1 MRVNV
6 INGRNCGFNRSLIGG
21 FGMNAFGLRTR
32 MACSVSGLA
41 LSLLFAAQPALA
53 QDAAAATTDA
63 TTDEVIVVTG
73 IRASLQKSLSL
84 KRDALGVVDAISA
97 EDIGKFPDTNLAESL
112 QRITGVSI
120 DRNVGEGQRVTVRGF
135 GPDFNLVLLNGRQM
149 PASGLGSCC
158 EAPASRSF
166 DFANLAAE
174 GVAGVEVYKSG
185 RATLQTGGIGSVINI
200 KTPRPLDRPGF
211 KGSISVK
218 GMIDHTFEDTKVTPE
233 VSGILSKTFADD
245 RIGILV
251 TGIYQRRKASLA
263 QFNAGWREGYL
274 GSENNWGSLPPAG
287 DPRVTNRPDPTD
299 TYQIP
304 QNAGYDFTDIDR
316 ERINGQA
323 VLQVKPTDTLD
334 MTVDYTF
341 SQNTIDART
350 NSIGVWFNHSGT
362 VNSSWTDG
370 PAAGPLFYSE
380 TFGPGNEFEGPKD
393 LAITGALAANRS
405 INKSLG
411 GNIKWD
417 GPGGLRLELDGHHS
431 TAESKPTSPY
441 GSNSAVG
448 SAIFG
453 VASQKIDFQTPMP
466 VISVTTYP
474 FAAVQPSN
482 IRPAGN
488 AFRNAYMKDTINEV
502 SLRGGYDFESSV
514 IESLDFGVT
523 WTENKV
529 RSAFGVIQNNS
540 WGGTL
545 SAADTPDTLYVTRP
559 LAADLQGMT
568 GSQDP
573 AIIANY
579 FQVDTAALV
588 TLLQSRLGICNASTV
603 QGACLASYDTD
614 RRIREETWAPYIQST
629 HRFDIGDMRANVR
642 LGLRYER
649 TKVNSSALVPI
660 PTGVVWTAD
669 NEMGLVFTGAS
680 DFTTLRGEYEN
691 WLPAIDIDLAPIR
704 DIRLRASYSH
714 TITRPDYTSMQGGIT
729 VAQPLRPNGGS
740 TAGSG
745 NPGLL
750 PYKAKNID
758 LAAEWY
764 YGKDSYVSVGFFHK
778 NVSNFIA
785 NTVTQA
791 PLFDLPNPAQGAA
804 VTAARQALGA
814 NAGYAAI
821 LGWLATNRPSVVQ
834 LTNGVPSGIIGQNAD
849 PDVVFNISAPANSD
863 QTAKLHGFEFA
874 VQHSFWDTGI
884 GTILNYTIVR
894 SDTQYDNT
902 LRYTA
907 TQFAVN
913 GVSDSAN
920 AVLYYDKNGI
930 QARIAYNW
938 RDGFLSGYGLDPFYV
953 KPYGQFDVSA
963 SWEFK
968 KNLTVFVEGINIT
981 NADRRGHQ
989 RNDITTFFAAPGY
1002 ARYTAG
1008 ARYSF

>member
-1 MRVNV
+1 MRMSFRPAV
-6 INGRNCGFNRSLIGG
+6 GRF
-21 FGMNAFGLRTR
+21 
-32 MACSVSGLA
+32 
-41 LSLLFAAQPALA
+41 LLGASFAALGAASQPALA
-53 QDAAAATTDA
+53 QTVAAADTV
-63 TTDEVIVVTG
+63 EEGEIVVSG
-73 IRASLQKSLSL
+73 IRASLQKSLGL

-120 DRNVGEGQRVTVRGF
+120 DRNVGEGQKVTVRGF

-174 GVAGVEVYKSG
+174 GVSGVQVYKSG

-200 KTPRPLDRPGF
+200 TTPRPLDRPGF

-274 GSENNWGSLPPAG
+274 GNENNWGSLPVDANDWRG
-287 DPRVTNRPDPTD
+287 NFAQTQNRPGATD
-299 TYQIP
+299 VYQVT

-334 MTVDYTF
+334 MSVDYTY

-350 NSIGVWFNHSGT
+350 NSIGVWFNHNQT
-362 VNSSWTDG
+362 SSNWTDG
-370 PAAGPLFYSE
+370 PAAGPLFYAE
-380 TFGPGNEFEGPKD
+380 TFGAGELKD
-393 LAITGALAANRS
+393 LSVTGALAANRS
-405 INKSLG
+405 INRSIG

-417 GPGGLRLELDGHHS
+417 GPGGLRLELDAHHS

-453 VASQKIDFQTPMP
+453 VASQKVDFQTPMP
-466 VISVTTYP
+466 VISVTTHP
-474 FAAVQPSN
+474 GADIQASN
-482 IRPAGN
+482 IRPSGN

-502 SLRGGYDFESSV
+502 SLRGGYDFEST
-514 IESLDFGVT
+514 IIDSLDFGVT
-523 WTENKV
+523 YTENKV
-529 RSAFGVIQNNS
+529 RSAFGVIQNDTWS
-540 WGGTL
+540 GVPGTL
-545 SAADTPDTLYVTRP
+545 ASDVPDTIYVQRP
-559 LAADLQGMT
+559 LSPDLQGMN

-588 TLLQSRLGICNASTV
+588 SLLQSRAGICNASTV
-603 QGACLASYDTD
+603 PGACLASYNTD
-614 RRIREETWAPYIQST
+614 RGIQEKTWAPYIQST
-629 HRFDIGDMRANVR
+629 HKFDLGDMRANVR

-649 TKVNSSALVPI
+649 TKINSSALTPI
-660 PTGVVWTAD
+660 PSGVVWVSE
-669 NEMGLVFTGAS
+669 NEMNAVFGGNS
-680 DFTTLRGEYEN
+680 DFLTVRGEYEN
-691 WLPAIDIDLAPIR
+691 WLPAIDVDLAPT
-704 DIRLRASYSH
+704 DSVRLRASYSH

-729 VAQPLRPNGGS
+729 VNPPLRPNGGS
-740 TAGSG
+740 TAGTG

-764 YGKDSYVSVGFFHK
+764 YGRDSYVSVGFFHK

-785 NTVTQA
+785 NNVTQA

-804 VTAARQALGA
+804 AQAARTALGG
-814 NAGYAAI
+814 NPTQAAI
-821 LGWLATNRPSVVQ
+821 LAWLAVNQPNVVQ
-834 LTNGVPSGIIGQNAD
+834 LTNGVPSGIIGQPSD
-849 PDVVFNISAPANSD
+849 PDVVFNINAPANSD

-894 SDTQYDNT
+894 SDTSYDNT

-963 SWEFK
+963 SWEVK
-968 KNLTVFVEGINIT
+968 KGVTVFVEGINIT
-981 NADRRGHQ
+981 NADRRGHM

>member
-1 MRVNV
+1 MIMSFRPAV
-6 INGRNCGFNRSLIGG
+6 GRFMVG
-21 FGMNAFGLRTR
+21 A
-32 MACSVSGLA
+32 SVLA
-41 LSLLFAAQPALA
+41 LGATAQPVVA
-53 QDAAAATTDA
+53 QTTAAADA
-63 TTDEVIVVTG
+63 ENVAEIVVSG
-73 IRASLQKSLSL
+73 IRASLQKSLSV

-120 DRNVGEGQRVTVRGF
+120 DRQNGEGSKVTVRGF

-174 GVAGVEVYKSG
+174 GIAGVQVYKSG

-200 KTPRPLDRPGF
+200 QTPRPLDRPGF

-245 RIGILV
+245 RVGILV

-274 GSENNWGSLPPAG
+274 GNENNWGSLPVDANDWRG
-287 DPRVTNRPDPTD
+287 NFAKTQNRPGPTD
-299 TYQIP
+299 TYQVT

-316 ERINGQA
+316 ERINGQV
-323 VLQVKPTDTLD
+323 VLQVKPTDTLN
-334 MTVDYTF
+334 MVLDYTY

-350 NSIGVWFNHSGT
+350 NSIGVWFNHNNTS
-362 VNSSWTDG
+362 SSWTNG
-370 PAAGPLFYSE
+370 PAAGPNFYAE
-380 TFGPGNEFEGPKD
+380 EFGPGEGKD
-393 LAITGALAANRS
+393 IAITGALAANRN

-417 GPGGLRLELDGHHS
+417 GPGGLRLELDAHHS

-453 VASQKIDFQTPMP
+453 VASQKVDFTTEMP
-466 VISVTTYP
+466 VISVALNP
-474 FAAVQPSN
+474 GLNLAANN

-488 AFRNAYMKDTINEV
+488 SFRNAYMLDTINEV
-502 SLRGGYDFESSV
+502 SLRGGYDFESDF
-514 IESLDFGVT
+514 IDSLDFGVT
-523 WTENKV
+523 YTENKV
-529 RSAFGVIQNNS
+529 RSAFGVIQNDS

-545 SAADTPDTLYVTRP
+545 SAADTPDALYAATP
-559 LAADLQGMT
+559 LAERLKGMN

-573 AIIANY
+573 AIIPSY

-588 TLLQSRLGICNASTV
+588 DLLQSRLGICNATTV
-603 QGACLASYDTD
+603 PGSCLAQYQTD
-614 RRIREETWAPYIQST
+614 RRIGEETWAPYLQTT
-629 HRFDIGDMRANVR
+629 HKFDLGDMRANLR
-642 LGLRYER
+642 LGIRYEKTR
-649 TKVNSSALVPI
+649 INSSALVPI
-660 PTGVVWTAD
+660 PTGVVWVAD
-669 NEMGLVFTGAS
+669 NEMGLVLGGAS
-680 DFTTLRGEYEN
+680 DFTTLRGEYNN
-691 WLPAIDIDLAPIR
+691 WLPAFDFDLAPI
-704 DIRLRASYSH
+704 DSIRLRASYSH

-740 TAGSG
+740 TASSG

-750 PYKAKNID
+750 PYKSKNID
-758 LAAEWY
+758 LSAEWY
-764 YGKDSYVSVGFFHK
+764 YGRDSYVSVGFFHK

-785 NTVTQA
+785 NTTTQG

-804 VTAARQALGA
+804 VQAARTALGG
-814 NAGYAAI
+814 NPNFAAI
-821 LGWLATNRPSVVQ
+821 LGWLAVNRPSVVQ
-834 LTNGVPSGIIGQNAD
+834 LTNGVPSGVIGQAAD
-849 PDVVFNISAPANSD
+849 PDVVFTSTIPGNSA
-863 QTAKLHGFEFA
+863 QVAKLHGFEFA

-884 GTILNYTIVR
+884 GVILNYTIVN
-894 SDTQYDNT
+894 SDTRFDNT

-920 AVLYYDKNGI
+920 AVLFYDKNGI
-930 QARIAYNW
+930 QARVAYNW
-938 RDGFLSGYGLDPFYV
+938 RDGFLSGYGFDPFYV
-953 KPYGQFDVSA
+953 DPYGQFDVSA

-968 KNLTVFVEGINIT
+968 KGLTAFVEGINIT
-981 NADRRGHQ
+981 NADRRGRM
-989 RNDITTFFAAPGY
+989 RNDQTVFFAAPGY

-1008 ARYSF
+1008 VRFSF

>member
-1 MRVNV
+1 MITSFRP
-6 INGRNCGFNRSLIGG
+6 
-21 FGMNAFGLRTR
+21 AFGRFL
-32 MACSVSGLA
+32 MGASVLA
-41 LSLLFAAQPALA
+41 LGASAQPIMA
-53 QDAAAATTDA
+53 QTQPQASAAAADT
-63 TTDEVIVVTG
+63 ENVEEIVVSG
-73 IRASLQKSLSL
+73 IRASLLKSLSL

-120 DRNVGEGQRVTVRGF
+120 DRQNGEGSKVTVRGF

-174 GVAGVEVYKSG
+174 GIASVEVYKSG
-185 RATLQTGGIGSVINI
+185 RATLQSGGIGSVINI
-200 KTPRPLDRPGF
+200 RTPRPLDRPGF
-211 KGSISVK
+211 KGSFSAK
-218 GMIDHTFEDTKVTPE
+218 GLIDHTFESTKVTPE

-245 RIGILV
+245 RVGILV

-274 GSENNWGSLPPAG
+274 GNENNWGSLPPA
-287 DPRVTNRPDPTD
+287 PNAQVTNRPKATD
-299 TYQIP
+299 TYQVT

-316 ERINGQA
+316 ERINGQV

-334 MTVDYTF
+334 VVLDYTY

-350 NSIGVWFNHSGT
+350 SSIGVWFNHGNT
-362 VNSSWTDG
+362 TSSWTDG

-380 TFGPGNEFEGPKD
+380 VFGPGDGKD
-393 LAITGALAANRS
+393 LAITGAIATNRNVNRS
-405 INKSLG
+405 VG

-417 GPGGLRLELDGHHS
+417 GPGALRLELDAHHS

-441 GSNSAVG
+441 GSNIGVG

-453 VASQKIDFQTPMP
+453 VASQKVDFQTAMP

-474 FAAVQPSN
+474 TAAIQASN

-488 AFRNAYMKDTINEV
+488 SFRNGYMRDAINEV

-514 IESLDFGVT
+514 IDSLDFGVT
-523 WTENKV
+523 YTDNKV
-529 RSAFGVIQNNS
+529 RSAFGVIQNDS

-545 SAADTPDTLYVTRP
+545 SAADTPDALYTITP
-559 LAADLQGMT
+559 LASRLAGMN
-568 GSQDP
+568 GSEDP
-573 AIIANY
+573 AVIANY
-579 FQVDTAALV
+579 FQVNTPALIG
-588 TLLQSRLGICNASTV
+588 LLQSRLGICNASTV
-603 QGACLASYDTD
+603 QGACLASYNTD
-614 RRIREETWAPYIQST
+614 RRIQERTWAPYIQSV
-629 HRFDIGDMRANVR
+629 HKFDLGDMRANLRFGV
-642 LGLRYER
+642 RYEQ
-649 TKVNSSALVPI
+649 TKISSAALVPI
-660 PTGVVWTAD
+660 PTGVVWVSD
-669 NEMGLVFTGAS
+669 NEMGLVGGNAS
-680 DFTTLRGEYEN
+680 DFNTLKGEYSN
-691 WLPAIDIDLAPIR
+691 WLPAVDFDLAPI
-704 DIRLRASYSH
+704 DNVRLRASYSH
-714 TITRPDYTSMQGGIT
+714 TITRPDYASLQGGIT

-750 PYKAKNID
+750 PYKSKNID
-758 LAAEWY
+758 LSAEWY
-764 YGKDSYVSVGFFHK
+764 YGKDSYVSVGFFRK
-778 NVSNFIA
+778 NVGNFIA
-785 NTVTQA
+785 NSTTQG

-804 VTAARQALGA
+804 VQAARAALGG
-814 NAGYAAI
+814 NPNFAAI

-834 LTNGVPSGIIGQNAD
+834 LTNGVPSGVIGQNAD
-849 PDVVFNISAPANSD
+849 PDVVFTITRPGNSD
-863 QTAKLHGFEFA
+863 QAAKLHGFEFA

-884 GTILNYTIVR
+884 GAILNYTIVR
-894 SDTQYDNT
+894 SDTKFDNT

-930 QARIAYNW
+930 QARVAYNW
-938 RDGFLSGYGLDPFYV
+938 RDGFLSGYGFDPFYIEA
-953 KPYGQFDVSA
+953 YGQFDASA

-968 KNLTVFVEGINIT
+968 KGLTVFVEGINIT

-989 RNDITTFFAAPGY
+989 RNNNTVFFAAPGY
-1002 ARYTAG
+1002 ARYSG
-1008 ARYSF
+1008 GVRYSF

>member
-1 MRVNV
+1 MIMSFRPAM
-6 INGRNCGFNRSLIGG
+6 GRFLLGASAI
-21 FGMNAFGLRTR
+21 
-32 MACSVSGLA
+32 A
-41 LSLLFAAQPALA
+41 LAQPAFA
-53 QDAAAATTDA
+53 QTASTPATAAASTEA
-63 TTDEVIVVTG
+63 EELVVTG
-73 IRASLQKSLSL
+73 IRVSLQKSLGL

-120 DRNVGEGQRVTVRGF
+120 DRQNGEGSKVTVRGF

-174 GVAGVEVYKSG
+174 GIAGVEVYKSG

-211 KGSISVK
+211 KGSLSVK

-251 TGIYQRRKASLA
+251 TGVYQRRKASLA

-274 GSENNWGSLPPAG
+274 GNENNWGSLPVDANDWRG
-287 DPRVTNRPDPTD
+287 NFAQTQNRPGPTD
-299 TYQIP
+299 VYQVT

-316 ERINGQA
+316 ERINGQV

-334 MTVDYTF
+334 FLVDYTY

-350 NSIGVWFNHSGT
+350 NSIGVWFNHNNT
-362 VNSSWTDG
+362 SSNWTKG
-370 PAAGPLFYSE
+370 PAAGPLFYAES
-380 TFGPGNEFEGPKD
+380 FGAGEGKD
-393 LAITGALAANRS
+393 LAITGALAANRN
-405 INKSLG
+405 INRSLG
-411 GNIKWD
+411 GNLKWD
-417 GPGGLRLELDGHHS
+417 GPGGLRLELDAHHS

-453 VASQKIDFQTPMP
+453 VASQKVDFTTDMP
-466 VISVTTYP
+466 VISVTMHP
-474 FAAVQPSN
+474 GAAIQASN

-488 AFRNAYMKDTINEV
+488 SFRNAYMKDTINEA
-502 SLRGGYDFESSV
+502 SLRGRYDFESD
-514 IESLDFGVT
+514 IIDSLDFGVT

-529 RSAFGVIQNNS
+529 RSAFNVIQNDS

-545 SAADTPDTLYVTRP
+545 SAADTPDALYTLTP
-559 LAADLQGMT
+559 LASRLAGMN
-568 GSQDP
+568 GSQ
-573 AIIANY
+573 ASGIIPNY

-588 TLLQSRLGICNASTV
+588 GLLQQRIGICNASTV
-603 QGACLASYDTD
+603 QGACLASFAAAGATD
-614 RRIREETWAPYIQST
+614 RRIREQTWAPYLQST
-629 HRFDIGDMRANVR
+629 HKFDLGDMRANLR
-642 LGLRYER
+642 LGVRYEKTR
-649 TKVNSSALVPI
+649 INSSALVPI
-660 PTGVVWTAD
+660 PTGVVWVAE
-669 NEMGLVFTGAS
+669 NEMSLLGGNAQ
-680 DFTTLRGEYEN
+680 DFSTLRGEYSN
-691 WLPAIDIDLAPIR
+691 WLPALDFDLAPTS

-740 TAGSG
+740 TASRG

-750 PYKAKNID
+750 PYKSKNID
-758 LAAEWY
+758 LSAEWY
-764 YGKDSYVSVGFFHK
+764 YGKESYVSVGFFHK
-778 NVSNFIA
+778 DVSNFIA
-785 NTVTQA
+785 NSTTQG

-804 VTAARQALGA
+804 VQAARTALGG
-814 NAGYAAI
+814 NPSFAAI
-821 LGWLATNRPSVVQ
+821 LARLATTNPSVVQ
-834 LTNGVPSGIIGQNAD
+834 RTNGVPTGILGQDAD
-849 PDVVFNISAPANSD
+849 PDVVFTITQPGNSA

-884 GTILNYTIVR
+884 GAILNYTIVN
-894 SDTQYDNT
+894 SDTRYDNT

-930 QARIAYNW
+930 QARVAYNW
-938 RDGFLSGYGLDPFYV
+938 RDGFLSGYGFDPFYV
-953 KPYGQFDVSA
+953 EAYGQFDVSA

-968 KNLTVFVEGINIT
+968 KGLTAFVEGINIT
-981 NADRRGHQ
+981 NADRRGHM
-989 RNDITTFFAAPGY
+989 RNNNTVFFAAPGY

-1008 ARYSF
+1008 VRYSF